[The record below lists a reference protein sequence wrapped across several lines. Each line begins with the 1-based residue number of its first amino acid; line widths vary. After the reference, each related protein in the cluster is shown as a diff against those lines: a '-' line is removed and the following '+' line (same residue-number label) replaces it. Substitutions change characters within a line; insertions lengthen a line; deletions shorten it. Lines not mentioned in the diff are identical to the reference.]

1 MSEKVSLREFINDN
15 YRLIATMGLAGA
27 LAALFTRL
35 KRAEY
40 LVVICSL
47 MFVLINLKLL
57 MAFRRIKKPSLS
69 MKIFQVLL
77 LPLFFYVAYYLL
89 QVSYAQVYEIFSPS
103 LAFALLI
110 IGVCILLT
118 ILTLFVFILLIAPLI
133 EYLFFR
139 E

>member
-1 MSEKVSLREFINDN
+1 MSLRDFIGDN
-15 YRLIATMGLAGA
+15 YRLIATMGFAGA

-40 LVVICSL
+40 LVVICSV
-47 MFVLINLKLL
+47 MFVLMNLRLL

-77 LPLFFYVAYYLL
+77 LLLFFYVAYYLL
-89 QVSYAQVYEIFSPS
+89 QVSYAQVFELFSPG
-103 LAFALLI
+103 LAFAVLI
-110 IGVCILLT
+110 IGVCILLI
-118 ILTLFVFILLIAPLI
+118 ILTLFAFILLIVPLI

>member
-1 MSEKVSLREFINDN
+1 MSLRDFIGDN

-40 LVVICSL
+40 LVVICSV
-47 MFVLINLKLL
+47 MFALINLKLL
-57 MAFRRIKKPSLS
+57 MAFRRIKKPSLN

-77 LPLFFYVAYYLL
+77 LLFFYVAYYLL
-89 QVSYAQVYEIFSPS
+89 QVSYAQVSELFSPS
-103 LAFALLI
+103 LAFAVLI
-110 IGVCILLT
+110 IGVCILLI
-118 ILTLFVFILLIAPLI
+118 ILTLFAFILLIVPLI

>member
-1 MSEKVSLREFINDN
+1 MSLRDFIGDN

-27 LAALFTRL
+27 LATLFARL
-35 KRAEY
+35 RGAEY

-57 MAFRRIKKPSLS
+57 MEFRRIKKPSLS
-69 MKIFQVLL
+69 IRIFQVLL
-77 LPLFFYVAYYLL
+77 LLLFFYVAYYLL
-89 QVSYAQVYEIFSPS
+89 QVSYAQVSELFSPS
-103 LAFALLI
+103 LAFAVLV
-110 IGVCILLT
+110 IGACILLT
-118 ILTLFVFILLIAPLI
+118 ILTLFAFIFLIVPLI